1 MERRKID
8 SKYVIQLQEGDTS
21 VFEYIFDFYRNSIY
35 YFAITYV
42 RNKADAEEVVQN
54 TFIIVFKQIKSLRN
68 PDSFHSWIHKIAF
81 RSAMRVIEKNKSR
94 NIVVLEEDF
103 GLENIE
109 EKQASPSDILDR
121 NEISSVVGKEM
132 ENLSPKLLAVAQLKY
147 FDDLTV
153 YEIADVLDIP
163 VGTVKSRLMKVR
175 EKLQPILD
183 DGGYSPSKY
192 LSVTMVPIVFEA
204 FKNLIDQQSMSP
216 KSVEM
221 IERSVLATGAASTGA
236 LNITT
241 ILKACGILSVGSVGI
256 FTVYTQVNTVE
267 PVIESVAYYQG
278 LTNKDIAVELLLNEK
293 ISENDISIKSKNKDV
308 EFSLDNDKLVF
319 VVHQNGDYTV
329 EIKDEQ
335 EVISVSN
342 IDKNNPVLTEVNYE
356 ENKLSYKFKENE
368 SGLDLNNSYFE
379 DKDGNRYKLS
389 EQNYIEGE
397 FSGTVIAYL
406 QDYAGNFGK
415 YEFDI

>member
-54 TFIIVFKQIKSLRN
+54 TFIIVFKQINSLRN

-94 NIVVLEEDF
+94 NIVALEEDF

-109 EKQASPSDILDR
+109 EKQASPSEILDR
-121 NEISSVVGKEM
+121 NEISTVVGKEM

-153 YEIADVLDIP
+153 YEIADILDIP

-204 FKNLIDQQSMSP
+204 FKQLIDQQTMSP

-221 IERSVLATGAASTGA
+221 IEKSILATGAAGTGA
-236 LNITT
+236 VNIAM
-241 ILKACGILSVGSVGI
+241 ILKACGILTVGSVGV

-278 LTNKDIAVELLLNEK
+278 VTNKDVDVELLLNEK

-308 EFSLDNDKLVF
+308 EFSLDNNKLVF
-319 VVHQNGDYTV
+319 VVRQNGDYTV

-335 EVISVSN
+335 EIISVSN

-368 SGLDLNNSYFE
+368 SGLDLSNSYFE
-379 DKDGNRYKLS
+379 DKNGNRYKLS

>member
-278 LTNKDIAVELLLNEK
+278 LTNKDIDVELLLNEK

-335 EVISVSN
+335 EVISVRN